1 MKKIFTAFAAIA
13 CCALAAN
20 AEVTMTLA
28 DGTPVSN
35 GETLTTTEFTDQS
48 IPQIGLTR
56 IVGQIDVHVEGVAP
70 IQVVLK
76 ANSGD
81 IQFCPTGYGCINTFP
96 EGDYYVGEGTMT
108 NNSYTIPVDI
118 TYNETPVPAEVNWI
132 EATFTD
138 ATGSEFVAK
147 FVFDTNEYAGI
158 EEIIGEAANVTVY
171 DLSGVQILDNAPAEA
186 LSTLPAGLY
195 IVNGKKVALK

>member
-35 GETLTTTEFTDQS
+35 GETLTTTEFHDQS
-48 IPQIGLTR
+48 IPQIGMIR
-56 IVGQIDVHVEGVAP
+56 IEGKIQVNVDGVAP
-70 IQVVLK
+70 INVAIK
-76 ANSGD
+76 ASSDGFF
-81 IQFCPTGYGCINTFP
+81 FCPVGQNCYTFQP
-96 EGDYYVGEGTMT
+96 EGDYFVAAGSLTD
-108 NNSYTIPVDI
+108 NSNIVPVEMV
-118 TYNETPVPAEVNWI
+118 YSETPVPAEVNWL

-147 FVFDTNEYAGI
+147 FAFDSNEYAGI

>member
-76 ANSGD
+76 ANTGD
-81 IQFCPTGYGCINTFP
+81 IMFCPVGLNCFSLFP

-171 DLSGVQILDNAPAEA
+171 DLSGVQILDNAPAES
-186 LSTLPAGLY
+186 LSTLPEGLY